1 VPAGGGPVGGFIE
14 AVAKKLNIDIKEATR
29 KVNAWATKNGAITE
43 KNAKKAFAA
52 LTTSPFVEPV
62 DKGGTG
68 DGSSSSSGGS
78 SGGSSGSGS
87 VGPTPEQI
95 ANAKASFA
103 NMVLAWGIPVDK
115 AMSNFI
121 DRAVMSGMGS
131 STFLK
136 QLRAT
141 KVYAQTFPGLI
152 KKDGTLR
159 MSEAQYIAGFQAA
172 KDYAAQV
179 GRNFSKGAYGMALK
193 TGNSPSEIKTKLEA
207 LDSLKTNGALLNE
220 FSDYLVARGVTK
232 KPLNKQEM
240 LAFVMK
246 QGPKAWEQEWE
257 IANQSAA
264 IEKATEGGILVG
276 KPALGNDVSYKELDK
291 LRKGLLPGEEPD
303 MQALASVM
311 EAMPASRLYKLGLN
325 KKDALTLAY
334 NGPGAK
340 EIAKRAQLAL
350 GTAQAAAT
358 EQRANPQ
365 LTKQGMDMGSPR
377 TQATE

>member
-1 VPAGGGPVGGFIE
+1 
-14 AVAKKLNIDIKEATR
+14 
-29 KVNAWATKNGAITE
+29 
-43 KNAKKAFAA
+43 
-52 LTTSPFVEPV
+52 
-62 DKGGTG
+62 
-68 DGSSSSSGGS
+68 
-78 SGGSSGSGS
+78 
-87 VGPTPEQI
+87 
-95 ANAKASFA
+95 
-103 NMVLAWGIPVDK
+103 
-115 AMSNFI
+115 
-121 DRAVMSGMGS
+121 VMSGMGS

-264 IEKATEGGILVG
+264 IEKVTDGSLMVG
-276 KPALGNDVSYKELDK
+276 KPKLGNDVSYKDLDA

-303 MQALASVM
+303 YQGLANVM
-311 EAMPASRLYKLGLN
+311 EALPASKLYKLGLN

-334 NGPGAK
+334 KGEGYQA
-340 EIAKRAQLAL
+340 IGKRAQLAL

-365 LTKQGMDMGSPR
+365 LTRQGMDQGTPR

>member
-1 VPAGGGPVGGFIE
+1 
-14 AVAKKLNIDIKEATR
+14 
-29 KVNAWATKNGAITE
+29 
-43 KNAKKAFAA
+43 
-52 LTTSPFVEPV
+52 
-62 DKGGTG
+62 
-68 DGSSSSSGGS
+68 
-78 SGGSSGSGS
+78 
-87 VGPTPEQI
+87 
-95 ANAKASFA
+95 
-103 NMVLAWGIPVDK
+103 
-115 AMSNFI
+115 
-121 DRAVMSGMGS
+121 VMSGMGS

-159 MSEAQYIAGFQAA
+159 MSEAQYISGFQSA

-179 GRNFSKGAYGMALK
+179 GRNFSKAAYGMALK
-193 TGNSPSEIKTKLEA
+193 GGNSPSEIKTKLEA

-220 FSDYLVARGVTK
+220 FSSYLVARGVVK
-232 KPLNKQEM
+232 KPLTKPEL

-257 IANQSAA
+257 IANQSAQ
-264 IEKATEGGILVG
+264 IERATEGAIMVG
-276 KPALGNDVSYKELDK
+276 KPKLGNDVSYKELDK

-303 MQALASVM
+303 FQALAQVID
-311 EAMPASRLYKLGLN
+311 ALPASRLYKLGLN
-325 KKDALTLAY
+325 KKDGLTLAY
-334 NGPGAK
+334 GGPGAR

-365 LTKQGMDMGSPR
+365 LTAQGMSLGR
-377 TQATE
+377 QQTQATE